1 MRKTLL
7 LGLVLCAALG
17 PAVAARQRDD
27 AASVSY
33 RDGTRFALQG
43 RLEEAARAFE
53 QAIALDPRDGNA
65 YYSLGNVYSE
75 LGRWPDAIA
84 AYRKAVSLNKNDVEA
99 FNGLG
104 LALGR
109 RGVYEQA
116 AAAFE
121 RAIEIYPKWAE
132 PHFHLS
138 QVRKALGRDDEA
150 RAAYQ
155 RAVRLRPDYAAR
167 PPRTFTTATLA
178 VSKPETEARSERVSA
193 ANVAAAGSRAAA
205 DAAPARDPAA
215 GNAEANTPPPSAAT
229 PGRAAGAAEPPR
241 NAARPALEDAQ
252 SYFDAGLRHGRAG
265 RHEEAVAAFRQA
277 ALLDREHAG
286 AYLGLGDAYAEL
298 GRWRESLDA
307 YERAARLNP
316 NDPETH
322 RRLGRA
328 YAKLREAAPADEAAP
343 APSPAAVAAERA
355 PAPAV
360 NTNGARPEAA
370 SAPAVKAEPAKAAP
384 PARREA
390 APADPDPTAVYRV
403 GAGDVLEVRVSG
415 GRQTHASSYKV
426 TPTGMLD
433 HPLLVEPLQVE
444 GLTTGEIGARLGEQ
458 LRRRAPGSPPEV
470 AVGVREYASHAIIV
484 SGMVREAGTKI
495 LQREGVPLYVII
507 AHAQPLAGAGQAVV
521 RSHAT
526 GQHTAVDLADT
537 AAMNL
542 LVRPGDVVTVRA
554 RPEQFFYIAGAVR
567 EPGQKK
573 FHAGLTLTQAILAA
587 GGTPTPGARVRVAR
601 QGADGRLASNAYDL
615 REISAGRSPDP
626 VIQPGDRIEVA
637 R

>member
-205 DAAPARDPAA
+205 DAA
-215 GNAEANTPPPSAAT
+215 
-229 PGRAAGAAEPPR
+229 
-241 NAARPALEDAQ
+241 
-252 SYFDAGLRHGRAG
+252 
-265 RHEEAVAAFRQA
+265 
-277 ALLDREHAG
+277 
-286 AYLGLGDAYAEL
+286 
-298 GRWRESLDA
+298 
-307 YERAARLNP
+307 
-316 NDPETH
+316 
-322 RRLGRA
+322 
-328 YAKLREAAPADEAAP
+328 
-343 APSPAAVAAERA
+343 
-355 PAPAV
+355 
-360 NTNGARPEAA
+360 
-370 SAPAVKAEPAKAAP
+370 
-384 PARREA
+384 
-390 APADPDPTAVYRV
+390 
-403 GAGDVLEVRVSG
+403 
-415 GRQTHASSYKV
+415 
-426 TPTGMLD
+426 
-433 HPLLVEPLQVE
+433 
-444 GLTTGEIGARLGEQ
+444 
-458 LRRRAPGSPPEV
+458 
-470 AVGVREYASHAIIV
+470 
-484 SGMVREAGTKI
+484 
-495 LQREGVPLYVII
+495 
-507 AHAQPLAGAGQAVV
+507 
-521 RSHAT
+521 
-526 GQHTAVDLADT
+526 
-537 AAMNL
+537 
-542 LVRPGDVVTVRA
+542 
-554 RPEQFFYIAGAVR
+554 
-567 EPGQKK
+567 
-573 FHAGLTLTQAILAA
+573 
-587 GGTPTPGARVRVAR
+587 
-601 QGADGRLASNAYDL
+601 
-615 REISAGRSPDP
+615 
-626 VIQPGDRIEVA
+626 
-637 R
+637 